1 MLPSVLSGK
10 KWKEK
15 GATYIATAAVTAMA
29 TAVTKTFIWTQAN
42 FSLTLHFCSLAGP
55 GKKTPELAVSINERP
70 SKLLLPILL
79 PLFVALIIAAGVGYV
94 YFKKQRAMGDET
106 TCNPIYLNV
115 SISLDLD
122 ILDFDVQIT
131 CANSSKILILFV
143 FSAKFW

>member
-1 MLPSVLSGK
+1 M
-10 KWKEK
+10 
-15 GATYIATAAVTAMA
+15 
-29 TAVTKTFIWTQAN
+29 
-42 FSLTLHFCSLAGP
+42 AGP

-79 PLFVALIIAAGVGYV
+79 PLVVALIIAAGVGYV